1 MIRPAIAFVVSSSVI
16 IHTGDLLP
24 SAPERLRGTLF
35 SWSFQERELTFAMYQ
50 QSAVNS
56 LKLLKDIIDKSGH
69 TQTLLSDST
78 PQSPAELCVGILT
91 ARRQG
96 SQTAYLT
103 QLVGSLVTRMDLPQ
117 ADVSIHVFNVDANP
131 SEHVELKNVPS
142 FISVSNIKAP
152 APLSREQGKLDPKFQ
167 EILDYAAVLRKLE
180 AAGCRSSLLLEDD
193 ALAGESWKDQ
203 VEESLRQV
211 RSQYSKWLFVRLYA
225 PRDFA
230 RVPRGQQRLYNYKTY
245 STVAVLFNG
254 KETSRM
260 ADEFEKHIEEVLQGK
275 AIFKP
280 KDALL
285 NAYSE
290 GSGFPSLSFE
300 PVVFQHT
307 GIHSTVCKR
316 DLEKGYP
323 LYMSAR
329 NFKSEGS
336 PVYLDRSRLH
346 FLN

>member
-1 MIRPAIAFVVSSSVI
+1 MIRLTIGFVVSSAVI
-16 IHTGDLLP
+16 ILIGDLVP
-24 SAPERLRGTLF
+24 SAPERLRGTTF
-35 SWSFQERELTFAMYQ
+35 TWSFYERSQTFAMYH

-56 LKLLKDIIDKSGH
+56 LNSLKEIIDKSGH
-69 TQTLLSDST
+69 TQALLSDPT
-78 PQSPAELCVGILT
+78 PQSPAELCLGILT
-91 ARRQG
+91 ARRHG
-96 SQTAYLT
+96 SQKSYLT
-103 QLVGSLVTRMDLPQ
+103 QLLGSLVTRMDLPQ
-117 ADVSIHVFNVDANP
+117 HDVSIHVFNVDANP
-131 SEHVELKNVPS
+131 SEHIEVKNVPS
-142 FISVSNIKAP
+142 FIPVSNIKAP
-152 APLSREQGKLDPKFQ
+152 ASFKGEEKVLDPKFQ

-180 AAGCRSSLLLEDD
+180 AAGCRSSLLVEDD
-193 ALAGESWKDQ
+193 ALAAESWKDQ
-203 VEESLRQV
+203 VEEALRQV

-225 PRDFA
+225 PRDYA

-254 KETSRM
+254 EETSRM
-260 ADEFEKHIEEVLQGK
+260 ADTFEKHIEEVLQGK

-285 NAYSE
+285 NAFSE

-316 DLEKGYP
+316 DLEKGFP

-336 PVYLDRSRLH
+336 PIYLDRSRLH